1 MKMESFSAELL
12 ERAVKSGFAQA
23 EVYIKSGE
31 SFEAGTHEGEI
42 NSYEVSGSFGLGFR
56 GLYNGKMGYAST
68 QALDDDAME
77 QLIRGAKQN
86 ALLIDE
92 EEAETLFEGATK
104 YPDVNA
110 FSEALEEVSAKAKLE
125 KLLKLDELGRSLDEE
140 VRSLED
146 CSLFSASGETRMMNT
161 LGLDLCFRKNICGMS
176 LTPIARRGNQSETS
190 FRFACSRDFDALD
203 PEALAK
209 EGVQEALSRL
219 GGEVLPSGAY
229 PVVFR
234 RDAAQALLGT
244 FTGVFNA
251 EAAQKG
257 LSLLKGR
264 EGQTI
269 ASPMVTILDDP
280 LQGIGARPFDG
291 EGVPGSAKALVEDG
305 VLCTLMHN
313 RKTAAKQGTKT
324 TGNASRSYGSKLGV
338 SPTTFYLKPGSL
350 GYEALLRE
358 VHQGILITGL
368 QGLHSGADPVS
379 GDFSLSAKGFRIE
392 GGALGG
398 PVTGITVAG
407 NFFTLLQ
414 AVQCLGDD
422 LYFGF
427 PGGSCIGSTSLYG
440 GKLTIAGK

>member
-1 MKMESFSAELL
+1 MKMDSFSSGLL
-12 ERAVKSGFAQA
+12 ERALKAGFSQA

-42 NSYEVSGSFGLGFR
+42 NSYEVSGTFGLGFR

-68 QALDDDAME
+68 QVLDDDAME
-77 QLIRGAKQN
+77 QLIRGARQN

-92 EEAETLFEGATK
+92 EEMETLFEGAAK
-104 YPDVNA
+104 YPEVHA
-110 FSEALEEVSAKAKLE
+110 FSQSLEEVSAQTKLE
-125 KLLKLDELGRSLDEE
+125 KLLKLDALGRSLDEE

-146 CSLFSASGETRMMNT
+146 CSLFSISGETRMMNT
-161 LGLDLCFRKNICGMS
+161 LGLDLCFRNNCCGMS
-176 LTPIARRGNQSETS
+176 LTPIARRGNQSEIS

-203 PEALAK
+203 PEILAQ
-209 EGVQEALSRL
+209 EAVQEALSRL
-219 GGEVLPSGAY
+219 GGDVLPSGAV
-229 PVVFR
+229 PVAFR
-234 RDAAQALLGT
+234 RDAAEALLGA
-244 FTGVFNA
+244 FSGVFSA

-264 EGQTI
+264 EGQRI
-269 ASPMVTILDDP
+269 GSSLVTILDDP
-280 LQGIGARPFDG
+280 LRGIGARPFDG
-291 EGVPGSAKALVEDG
+291 EGVPGSAKAVVEDG
-305 VLCTLMHN
+305 MLRTLLHN
-313 RKTAAKQGTKT
+313 RKTAARQGVGT

-338 SPTTFYLKPGSL
+338 SPTTFFLKPGSL
-350 GYEALLRE
+350 SYEALLKE
-358 VHQGILITGL
+358 VRRGILITGL

-392 GGALGG
+392 GGQLGG

-414 AVQCLGDD
+414 SVECLGDD

-427 PGGSCIGSTSLYG
+427 PGGTCIGSPSLYA